1 MPRRRADITIT
12 VNIRGESNRIT
23 MTRMPMGARYW
34 VKINGRNSARLP
46 DATVSEVIRRVRHM
60 IVRKA

>member
-12 VNIRGESNRIT
+12 VNIRGESNRIAI
-23 MTRMPMGARYW
+23 TRMPMGVRYW

-46 DATVSEVIRRVRHM
+46 DSTVSEVMRRVLHM
-60 IVRKA
+60 IVRMA